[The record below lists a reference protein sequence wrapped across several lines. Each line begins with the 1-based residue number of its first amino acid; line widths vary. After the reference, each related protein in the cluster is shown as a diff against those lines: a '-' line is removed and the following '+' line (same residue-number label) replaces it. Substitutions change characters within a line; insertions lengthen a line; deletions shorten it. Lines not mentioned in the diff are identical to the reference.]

1 MTQNKTDTA
10 ELTAPEICFLCK
22 SADYN
27 VFYDTSPFRTVKCSS
42 CGLARV
48 MPMPDEKQRQAVNT
62 STYSTEEYRDR
73 YFKDRKNFTRWFRD
87 KLKLIETYKPQ
98 KGRILDIGC
107 SYGFFVEEALRRGW
121 DACGCE
127 INPVTGGHSRE
138 RLKERVCV
146 GDLDAMSFTGAGFD
160 VITLWDVLEHQPD
173 PSAFL
178 SRVKKYLKED
188 GIICLQVP
196 NFDGYISRLKGKNW
210 DWLTPGDHLYFFTPA
225 TLAKTAESA
234 GFVQSYF
241 ETWEPTRYFIDSL
254 IGLNGSQ
261 GAAAEL
267 YRSTVV
273 RFVRLVLFFVF
284 LPFQLRLHKKGEGAL
299 LLSILKRRRGQDA

>member
-1 MTQNKTDTA
+1 MKTGLEPA
-10 ELTAPEICFLCK
+10 GESCFLCK
-22 SADYN
+22 SGEYS
-27 VFYDTSPFRTVKCSS
+27 VVYDIKPYGVVKCAS
-42 CGLARV
+42 CGLVRV
-48 MPMPDEKQRQAVNT
+48 MPMPDEGQRREVNLC
-62 STYSTEEYRDR
+62 TYSTEEYRDR
-73 YFKDRKNFTRWFRD
+73 YFKDKKNFTRWFRD

-127 INPVTGGHSRE
+127 INPVTGGHSKE

-146 GDLDAMSFTGAGFD
+146 GDLDAMTFAGPGFD

-173 PSAFL
+173 PTAFL
-178 SRVKKYLKED
+178 NRVKKYLKED
-188 GIICLQVP
+188 GMICLQVP
-196 NFDGYISRLKGKNW
+196 NFDGYLSSLKGEMW

-234 GFVQSYF
+234 GFVQAYF

-254 IGLNGSQ
+254 LGLNENK

-267 YRSTVV
+267 YRATIV
-273 RFVRLVLFFVF
+273 RFVRLVLFFLF
-284 LPFQLRLHKKGEGAL
+284 LPFQLRLHKKGKGAL
-299 LLSILKRRRGQDA
+299 LLSILAGRRGKDV